1 MSNERIHYL
10 NGLRGILAVIVFLH
24 HYFYLFA
31 PDFIF
36 GGSYDQFL
44 AGQWGFTK
52 IVAYSP
58 LNLLY
63 NPGTAINF
71 FFLLSGYVQSFH
83 YFKTNDLTFVQK
95 SFIKRYFRLVV
106 PTLTAVLL
114 VFLFHR
120 LNLINKNII
129 PKNDINVAWI
139 KRMLPDNLNFL
150 EALKYGFVCM
160 VDGSSK
166 YYQILWTMS
175 IELYSS
181 FMILVILMVTHNI
194 KNKVTLIVFW
204 LLILIFVLQAFY
216 SVSFTIGLLVC
227 QLHNE
232 TKFTK
237 VFVSKVLKWFCL
249 VIGLYFSSYPYSG
262 YELASQKSMY
272 APISFFDQ
280 IPHVISYIIGNT
292 LLFLVI
298 INSQRIKNFLGK
310 KAFLFLGTVSF
321 MFYMIHFLILLSLSA
336 FFYHY
341 LSNKLYAPANVAI
354 TGILSLIAVTI
365 VAYLLTKII
374 DAPLVKYCNL
384 FVKKLFGN

>member
-1 MSNERIHYL
+1 MTNERIHYL

-24 HYFYLFA
+24 HYFFLFA
-31 PDFIF
+31 PDFIY
-36 GGSYDQFL
+36 GGTYEEFV
-44 AGQWGFTK
+44 AGKWT
-52 IVAYSP
+52 IPRIIAYSP
-58 LNLLY
+58 FNLLY
-63 NPGTAINF
+63 NPGAAINF

-95 SFIKRYFRLVV
+95 SFIKRYFRLAV

-129 PKNDINVAWI
+129 PYNEINAAWI
-139 KRMLPDNLNFL
+139 KSMLPDNLNFL
-150 EALKYGFVCM
+150 EVLKNGFVCM
-160 VDGSSK
+160 VDGNSK

-181 FMILVILMVTHNI
+181 FMILIILIVTHNI
-194 KNKVTLIVFW
+194 NYKVTLIVFW

-216 SVSFTIGLLVC
+216 SVSFTIGLLIC

-232 TKFTK
+232 PKFTK
-237 VFVSKVLKWFCL
+237 IFVSKALRWFCL

-262 YELASQKSMY
+262 YELASQRSMY

-280 IPHVISYIIGNT
+280 FPHVISYIIGNT

-298 INSQRIKNFLGK
+298 LSSQRIKKFLSK
-310 KAFLFLGTVSF
+310 KVFLFLGDMSF
-321 MFYMIHFLILLSLSA
+321 MFYLIHFLILFSFSA
-336 FFYHY
+336 QLYHY
-341 LSNKLYAPANVAI
+341 LSPSLFASVNACI
-354 TGILSLIAVTI
+354 TGFLSFIAVTI
-365 VAYLLTKII
+365 VAHLLTKII
-374 DAPLVKYCNL
+374 DVPLVKYCNVFL
-384 FVKKLFGN
+384 KRLFGT